1 MTPVV
6 PEHDP
11 ARRRQPDRGAF
22 RYALLGAVVL
32 SACSS
37 KTEPLPEPP
46 VPASAATVS
55 ASASAAA
62 PPPRPRPM
70 AVSMIALKGGI
81 FTMGHDGLSPEG
93 ELDDSQPSHNAS
105 VPPFQIDVTEVT
117 VDAYR
122 RCVEDGACSVP
133 ENRKRELLAE
143 PLCTWYEAD
152 RGNHPI
158 NCVTWYQADAYCKWA
173 GKQLPT
179 EEMWEFAARGKTDRE
194 FPWGR
199 SAPNSRWGIPPGLF
213 ERLYGSCKT
222 ETNHPNDDTCPV
234 GSAPKGATPEGVLDL
249 AGNVAEWTASQY
261 CSYTTK
267 KCDPDSRILRGGTNN
282 WYGAPYILRNVM
294 RWSAKP
300 KLVWSWFGFRC
311 AKLGAP

>member
-1 MTPVV
+1 
-6 PEHDP
+6 
-11 ARRRQPDRGAF
+11 
-22 RYALLGAVVL
+22 
-32 SACSS
+32 
-37 KTEPLPEPP
+37 
-46 VPASAATVS
+46 
-55 ASASAAA
+55 
-62 PPPRPRPM
+62 
-70 AVSMIALKGGI
+70 MIALKGGL

-93 ELDDSQPSHNAS
+93 ELDDSQPSHTAS

-133 ENRKRELLAE
+133 ENRKRELLSL
-143 PLCTWYEAD
+143 PLCTWYEPD

-158 NCVTWYQADAYCKWA
+158 NCVSWYQADAYCKWA

-199 SAPNSRWGIPPGLF
+199 SVPNSRWGIPNDIY
-213 ERLYGSCKT
+213 ERLQGSCTT
-222 ETNHPNDDTCPV
+222 EDKKSDYDTCPV

-249 AGNVAEWTASQY
+249 AGNVAEWTSSPY

-267 KCDPDSRILRGGTNN
+267 KCDPELRIVRGGINN
-282 WYGAPYILRNVM
+282 WYGFPYRVRNVM
-294 RWSAKP
+294 RGPAKLHRAWSE
-300 KLVWSWFGFRC
+300 FGFRC